1 MASVDFKEGREFGV
15 GSRERNAFNTR
26 LGLSHSLPT
35 PDSRPNQVGQAF
47 ALLGAAVVLLSVPS
61 SSATH
66 KAAKSSSTSHAPA
79 ETVYVQTPDPVVA
92 SRESRASEPAH
103 VSDTHD
109 AETVFAPGPL
119 REASQAFGIYAG
131 VYDAEVLGA
140 NPYGDIYWDLYP
152 QGQSYFF
159 EFTAGGGTVQSS
171 TSESVVGGNVFP
183 HSFMI
188 TTEALGGYT
197 YSGLARGDG
206 RSGGLFPYFV
216 GGITA
221 VWQGGVP
228 NIGGVLGFG
237 NRMSLPFTSKT
248 GPFALNYGLRDHIY
262 SQKFRTQP
270 SMTQNLVLL
279 IGVQKYY

>member
-1 MASVDFKEGREFGV
+1 LHSDKGMGMNRTGLRLVISVAS
-15 GSRERNAFNTR
+15 A
-26 LGLSHSLPT
+26 LI
-35 PDSRPNQVGQAF
+35 F
-47 ALLGAAVVLLSVPS
+47 AAPA

-66 KAAKSSSTSHAPA
+66 KTSRPSAAGSSSSRAPA
-79 ETVYVQTPDPVVA
+79 ETVYVQTPEPMVA
-92 SRESRASEPAH
+92 SRESRAPETPRD
-103 VSDTHD
+103 VDTRRTD
-109 AETVFAPGPL
+109 AAFSSGPL
-119 REASQAFGIYAG
+119 RDYAQAFGVYAG

-140 NPYGDIYWDLYP
+140 NPYGDLYWDLYP
-152 QGQSYFF
+152 QGQSFFF
-159 EFTAGGGTVQSS
+159 EFTAGGGSVQSS

-188 TTEALGGYT
+188 TSEALGGYT
-197 YSGLARGDG
+197 YTGFAHGDG
-206 RSGGLFPYFV
+206 RSGGLFPYFLA
-216 GGITA
+216 GITA

-237 NRMSLPFTSKT
+237 NRMALPFGPKNS
-248 GPFALNYGLRDHIY
+248 PFALNYGLRDHIY